1 MAQLNISD
9 TILDTIGST
18 PLVRLNKT
26 PNRNPKIKHHQFFA
40 KMEYFNPGGSTKDR
54 IAVALIEAAEKRGE
68 LKAGGTI
75 VEATA
80 GNTGMGLALVAA
92 VKGYKCIFV
101 LPAKMSEEKRAM
113 LRAYGARVVITPT
126 GVNPEDPMSH
136 YSVAKK
142 IATELKAKTN
152 NCFYANQYHNL
163 DNLEAHYNVTAP
175 ELWNQTK
182 GEIDYFVA
190 GVGTGG
196 TLSGVAR
203 YLKEKNKNIKIL
215 CADPV
220 GSILFDLFYHG
231 KVVDPPGSYKVEGV
245 GEDML
250 PDNCQLKLYDD
261 FIKVNDLEAFTI
273 TRQLVLDEGLC
284 VGPSSALIL
293 AGAMKFSEKIEKP
306 SKFVV
311 MMPDSGKS
319 YLSKAFNDRWMFE
332 NGFLK
337 EDDMKKAFNI
347 EILAEQELKNYV

>member
-1 MAQLNISD
+1 MSLQISNS
-9 TILDTIGST
+9 ILDTIGQT
-18 PLVRLNKT
+18 PLVRLNKIT
-26 PNRNPKIKHHQFFA
+26 KQNPKISQHQFFA

-68 LKAGGTI
+68 LKPGGTI

-113 LRAYGARVVITPT
+113 LRAYGARVVITPM
-126 GVNPEDPMSH
+126 GVEPENPMSH

-142 IATELKAKTN
+142 IAMSLKEKTN

-163 DNLEAHYNVTAP
+163 DNMQAHYDVTGP

-196 TLSGVAR
+196 TLSGVAK
-203 YLKEKNKNIKIL
+203 YLKEKNPNVKIL
-215 CADPV
+215 CTDPV
-220 GSILFDLFYHG
+220 GSILYDLYYHG
-231 KVVDPPGSYKVEGV
+231 KIVDPPGSYKVEGV

-250 PDNCQLKLYDD
+250 PDNCKIKTYDD
-261 FIKVNDLEAFTI
+261 FIKVNDFEAFTT
-273 TRQLVLDEGLC
+273 TRKLVVDEGLC

-293 AGAMKFSEKIEKP
+293 AGAMKHAETVAKP
-306 SKFVV
+306 SKFIV

-332 NGFLK
+332 NGFLSDH
-337 EDDMKKAFNI
+337 EMKSAFNV

>member
-1 MAQLNISD
+1 MQLKISENILS
-9 TILDTIGST
+9 TIGST
-18 PLVRLNKT
+18 PLVRLNQIIKK
-26 PNRNPKIKHHQFFA
+26 NSKISHHQFFA
-40 KMEYFNPGGSTKDR
+40 KIEYFNPGGSTKDR
-54 IAVALIEAAEKRGE
+54 IALALIEAAEKRGE
-68 LKAGGTI
+68 LKPGGTI

-80 GNTGMGLALVAA
+80 GNTGLGLALVAA

-113 LRAYGARVVITPT
+113 LRAYGARVVITPM
-126 GVNPEDPMSH
+126 GVEPENPMSH

-142 IATELKAKTN
+142 IATQLKEKTN

-175 ELWNQTK
+175 ELWNQTN

-196 TLSGVAR
+196 TLSGVAK
-203 YLKEKNKNIKIL
+203 YLKEKNPNIKIL
-215 CADPV
+215 CTDPV
-220 GSILFDLFYHG
+220 GSILYDLFYHG
-231 KVVDPPGSYKVEGV
+231 RIVDPPGSYKVEGV

-250 PDNCQLKLYDD
+250 PDNCKLKLYDD

-273 TRQLVLDEGLC
+273 TRQLVIDEGLC

-293 AGAMKFSEKIEKP
+293 AGAMKFAEKITRP
-306 SKFVV
+306 SKFIV

-332 NGFLK
+332 NGFLN
-337 EDDMKKAFNI
+337 EDDMNKAFNI
-347 EILAEQELKNYV
+347 EISAEQELKNYV